1 MVFDHLTDVLAP
13 ENLEHLEAAPGKFS
27 GHRSKLGSGMKEEKL
42 SPEFDD
48 ALAFVARLH
57 RDQFRKGTG
66 IPYVSHLMSVSSLI
80 MEFGGT
86 ETEAIAGLL
95 HDAIEDQG
103 GDRIRKVIQ
112 KRYGDDVTKIV
123 VACTDA
129 DTIPKPPWRERKEAY
144 IAHLE
149 TAPDSVRL
157 VSGCDKLHNARAIL
171 LDYREHGEKLW
182 SRFKGGKDGSLW
194 YYRTITDILLKEG
207 PNQLAAELDRVVTEI
222 ERLAGV

>member
-1 MVFDHLTDVLAP
+1 
-13 ENLEHLEAAPGKFS
+13 
-27 GHRSKLGSGMKEEKL
+27 MKKEKL

-57 RDQFRKGTG
+57 RDQFRKDTS
-66 IPYVSHLMSVSSLI
+66 IPYISHLMAVSSLVL
-80 MEFGGT
+80 EFGGT

-112 KRYGDDVTKIV
+112 RRYGDEVTAIV
-123 VACTDA
+123 DACTDA
-129 DTIPKPPWRERKEAY
+129 ETIPKPPWRERKEEY
-144 IAHLE
+144 IEHLKS
-149 TAPDSVRL
+149 APDSIRL

-182 SRFKGGKDGSLW
+182 SRFTGRKDGTLW
-194 YYRTITDILLKEG
+194 YYDEIRKVLLVKG
-207 PNQLAAELDRVVTEI
+207 PKQLAHELDRVVSEI
-222 ERLAGV
+222 EALVGKGG